1 MKIIISP
8 AKRMKYDDYGEEFFT
23 KPIFCDDAK
32 IIAEKMSRLDFNSLK
47 RVLKTNDKLTADAQ
61 NMYRTILTR
70 KDYSAALLSF
80 DGIQYKYMAP
90 TVFDDDMFSYV
101 NENVFILS
109 ALYGALRPFDK
120 VLPYR
125 LEMNSPVKTL
135 GISSMYDFWG
145 AKIADE
151 IYKNDNL
158 VLGLTSAEYTKS
170 IYKYVTGKRRFIYVS
185 FGELIDGKVVEKG
198 VYVKMARGD
207 MVRYLA
213 ENDIHDTDGVKSYNG
228 LGYVYHP
235 ELSNDKRITFIKPH
249 SRNKNRKR

>member
-8 AKRMKYDDYGEEFFT
+8 AKRMKYDDYGAEFFT
-23 KPIFCDDAK
+23 RPVFYDEAK
-32 IIAEKMSRLDFNSLK
+32 IIAERMAQLPFDTLK
-47 RVLKTNDKLTADAQ
+47 SVLKTNDKLTADAY
-61 NMYRTILTR
+61 NMYQTIFAR
-70 KDYSAALLSF
+70 EDYSAAILSF

-90 TVFDDDMFSYV
+90 TVFDDGMFRYV
-101 NENVFILS
+101 SDNVYILS
-109 ALYGALRPFDK
+109 ALYGALRPFDM

-125 LEMNSPVKTL
+125 LEMNSPVKAA
-135 GISSMYDFWG
+135 GFNSMYDFWG
-145 AKIADE
+145 DKIANE
-151 IYKNDNL
+151 VYKDDDL

-170 IYKYVTGKRRFIYVS
+170 VLKYVSGSRRFVYVS

-213 ENDIHDTDGVKSYNG
+213 ENDIHDTEGVKGYNG

-235 ELSNDKRITFIKPH
+235 ELSDDKRLTFIKQQ
-249 SRNKNRKR
+249 SKKS

>member
-23 KPIFCDDAK
+23 KPAFCDEAK
-32 IIAEKMSRLDFNSLK
+32 IIAERMAALQIDTLK
-47 RVLKTNDKLTADAQ
+47 NVLKTNDKLTADAY
-61 NMYRTILTR
+61 NMYRGFFTR
-70 KDYSAALLSF
+70 EDYSAAILSF

-90 TVFDDDMFSYV
+90 TVFDDDMFRYV
-101 NENVFILS
+101 SENVYILS
-109 ALYGALRPFDK
+109 ALYGALRPFDT

-125 LEMNSPVKTL
+125 LEMNSPVKAL

-145 AKIADE
+145 DKIANE
-151 IYKNDNL
+151 IYKYDDL

-170 IYKYVTGKRRFIYVS
+170 IYKYVTGGRRFVYVS

-213 ENDIHDTDGVKSYNG
+213 ENNISDIEEVKGYNG

-235 ELSNDKRITFIKPH
+235 ELSNDERITFIKPQ
-249 SRNKNRKR
+249 SKNIKGG